1 MSIIQTSCSELLVD
15 TAIHDPQEAL
25 DKFTHLLEVLGWE
38 SSPPLTLKLL
48 ERMKEYNPDLD
59 LGPDIIVYDIEGNR
73 AALYYGN
80 NGYIDC
86 GYYLDYQCNHG
97 DSLCYPIFHEAIR
110 ILNGRLIAC
119 DGGDTED
126 YREWESE
133 KYETHSS

>member
-15 TAIHDPQEAL
+15 TAIRDPQEAL

-48 ERMKEYNPDLD
+48 EKMKEYNIDLDPDLN
-59 LGPDIIVYDIEGNR
+59 IIVYDAKGNR

-80 NGYIDC
+80 NGYVDC
-86 GYYLDYQCNHG
+86 GYYLDSRCNHV
-97 DSLCYPIFHEAIR
+97 DELCYPIFHEAIR
-110 ILNGRLIAC
+110 MLNGRLIAC
-119 DGGDTED
+119 DGGDTEY
-126 YREWESE
+126 YRSWESK